1 MTKKIFALM
10 ACVVFLSASLVFA
23 ANGAHA
29 RFTNQKQEK
38 PWTEWT
44 QKEAEK
50 ILSSSPWAQVQ
61 TDTDTTEMFY
71 SPTNDP
77 RTTGR
82 GTNPEGRLADG
93 ANNQAVNVKFTIRFF
108 SARPVR
114 RALVRLMELKQKPEP
129 DMAQRLHAF
138 ADVKS
143 ENSIIVTVISESPD
157 QRYAQ
162 AVMQTMNSAITA
174 TLKNQTY
181 LERDGKRVFLE
192 EYIPPGKDGFGA
204 RFIFLRNSG
213 ETQKPFIEGKSGD
226 VRFFAQFLRGPK
238 IDRLFK
244 VGDMMSEGE
253 LEY

>member
-1 MTKKIFALM
+1 MTKKIFAMM
-10 ACVVFLSASLVFA
+10 ACAVLLSTSFVFA
-23 ANGAHA
+23 ANVD
-29 RFTNQKQEK
+29 QKKEK

-50 ILSSSPWAQVQ
+50 ILSDSPWSQTQ
-61 TDTDTTEMFY
+61 TDTDTSEMFF

-82 GTNPEGRLADG
+82 GTNPEGRLSGG
-93 ANNQAVNVKFTIRFF
+93 ANNQAVNVKFFVRFF

-114 RALVRLMELKQKPEP
+114 RALVRLMELKQPP
-129 DMAQRLHAF
+129 DAAMTQRLHAF

-143 ENSIIVTVISESPD
+143 ENSIIVTVTYDTPD
-157 QRYAQ
+157 QRYGQ
-162 AVMQTMNSAITA
+162 AVMQAMNSAITS

-181 LERDGKRVFLE
+181 LEQGGKRLFLE

-204 RFIFLRNSG
+204 RFIFLRNQG
-213 ETQKPFIEGKSGD
+213 ETQKPFIDAKAGD
-226 VRFFAQFLRGPK
+226 VRFIAQFLRGPR
-238 IDRLFK
+238 IDRPFK
-244 VGDMMSEGE
+244 VSDMMYEGE